1 MTLENVSRKTIVN
14 GITRSVVKRGCLGFP
29 PEEAFEGKEQPEQVW
44 IVLLD
49 VQEGML
55 PKTRVWKYFYSAKE
69 AEEYVSKHP
78 VGSEY
83 FDRSSW
89 EHISFDDWAKF
100 GFFPVKRGDEDLYL
114 PWQVLQDSGLS
125 DESGQLPS
133 RKVLDFLGQERI
145 RALQSQYGENWT
157 GAAEFEYAFKQLPHS
172 SPAFL
177 AAACRFFYFVL
188 EDDFGAGYLLRDLE
202 VLFYGVEAQA
212 VKALETRKRAGEAGS
227 KKSSLARVKRRASLF
242 EKMEALANRSPDI
255 IKFGADAVAKIALQD
270 CIAENGAMWR
280 QGAGQV
286 SEYLGE
292 IRRGEAGAEMQKR
305 YQGLFG
311 NKPPKR
317 F

>member
-1 MTLENVSRKTIVN
+1 MTLENESRKSIVT
-14 GITRSVVKRGCLGFP
+14 GIRRGVEKRGSFGFP
-29 PEEAFEGKEQPEQVW
+29 PKEAFDGKEEPEQVW
-44 IVLLD
+44 TVWLD

-55 PKTRVWKYFYSAKE
+55 PQTCVWNYFYSKDE
-69 AEEYVSKHP
+69 AEEYASKHP
-78 VGSEY
+78 IGSE
-83 FDRSSW
+83 FPFQTSW
-89 EHISFDDWAKF
+89 EHISFDNWAKF
-100 GFFPVKRGDEDLYL
+100 DFFPIRRGDQELYL
-114 PWQVLQDSGLS
+114 PWKVLQDSGLS
-125 DESGQLPS
+125 DENGLHPS

-202 VLFYGVEAQA
+202 VLFYGVESQA
-212 VKALETRKRAGEAGS
+212 AKALEIRKRAGEAGS
-227 KKSSLARVKRRASLF
+227 KKSSQAREKRRACLF
-242 EKMEALANRSPDI
+242 EKIEALASRSPDI
-255 IKFGADAVAKIALQD
+255 VKFGADAVAKIALQD
-270 CIAENGAMWR
+270 CIAENAAMWR

-286 SEYLGE
+286 AEYLSE

-305 YQGLFG
+305 YRHVFG
-311 NKPPKR
+311 NEPPKR